1 MSMASNAGT
10 RHATGRAKADP
21 DYGLGVGIVVGLLI
35 SGAFLYWYST
45 RPEKVCVATE
55 QKLVP
60 IYADGPKHHI
70 KGPLTGYVDRQV
82 CVKWDVKPVDG
93 KKPFVWPDPVY

>member
-1 MSMASNAGT
+1 MSMVSNAGPHRT
-10 RHATGRAKADP
+10 NSRTDSDP
-21 DYGLGVGIVVGLLI
+21 GFGIVAVVVGLLI
-35 SGAFLYWYST
+35 STAILYWSST

-93 KKPFVWPDPVY
+93 KKPFVWPDPAY